1 MISLKIKL
9 DKRKI
14 CIALTFLA
22 SVALL
27 LCEIVGFEGILG
39 ENPDEKLAAAVEMT
53 VTRAIGGAVFIT
65 ILIYLGYKVLNP
77 VKPPF
82 WRGILFMLP
91 ALCVAVNNFPIYP
104 VAAGLATVTAPPW
117 RVALF
122 IAECLMV
129 SFFEESC
136 FRGVVFLGFLKKRRS
151 TTLKRFLAIIFSAA
165 VFGAVHLV
173 NIALGASP
181 VAVILQ
187 VGYSFLIGAMCSV
200 VLMKT
205 SNLWLCVLLHA
216 VYNFG
221 GGIIEQCG
229 GGNRWDAFTV
239 TITVII
245 ALATTAYMVISFFN
259 IKESE
264 LDRLYE

>member
-1 MISLKIKL
+1 MKLKL

-14 CIALTFLA
+14 CIAITVLA
-22 SVALL
+22 IVALL
-27 LCEIVGFEGILG
+27 VCEIAGFERFFA
-39 ENPDEKLAAAVEMT
+39 ENADEDLIRSVEMT

-77 VKPPF
+77 VRSPF
-82 WRGILFMLP
+82 WRGILFTLP

-104 VAAGLATVTAPPW
+104 VVSGAASITAPLP
-117 RVALF
+117 RIALF
-122 IAECLMV
+122 SLECIMV
-129 SFFEESC
+129 SFFEETC
-136 FRGVVFLGFLKKRRS
+136 FRGVFFLGFLKKRRN
-151 TTLKRFLAIIFSAA
+151 TTLKRFLAIILSAA
-165 VFGAVHLV
+165 VFGMVHLV
-173 NIALGASP
+173 NIALGAP
-181 VAVILQ
+181 PAAVILQ

-205 SNLWLCVLLHA
+205 SNLWICVILHA

-229 GGNRWDAFTV
+229 EGKRWDLF
-239 TITVII
+239 TVII
-245 ALATTAYMVISFFN
+245 TAVIAVATIVYMVILFFK
-259 IKESE
+259 IKEKE